1 MNGYSPC
8 RDQAIGCRPDLA
20 RASNQRVRQR
30 GDPGHVNECLRLAV
44 RLLRLAQPAATTLPV
59 VPDYWRCIPTAGL
72 IHQYPAWSV
81 QVFNHIAAQVVT
93 DQVRPQSAVAS
104 CCSVRVTSPIY
115 SVDYQLFLRLA
126 PGSPRGWTNTRRREL
141 GAG

>member
-1 MNGYSPC
+1 MSVFGSQSGYC
-8 RDQAIGCRPDLA
+8 AWR
-20 RASNQRVRQR
+20 
-30 GDPGHVNECLRLAV
+30 
-44 RLLRLAQPAATTLPV
+44 QPAATTLPV

-126 PGSPRGWTNTRRREL
+126 PGSPRGWTRWAL
-141 GAG
+141 FSDGCSGSAG